1 MSLGLEFDLTPIPP
15 PSPCQVLTFGRGG
28 GRYGETFTVD
38 VDAALRDFE
47 ERVGLA
53 GPKNTPTLAN
63 LAKQAVRR
71 SSWTHP
77 FLGFSPARTSR
88 MLTRLAA
95 GRPCLSAESVRLGLR
110 ARLQERLAAVVA
122 ANAC

>member
-63 LAKQAVRR
+63 LPSRR
-71 SSWTHP
+71 S
-77 FLGFSPARTSR
+77 GDR
-88 MLTRLAA
+88 A
-95 GRPCLSAESVRLGLR
+95 GRTLFSASAPREPAG
-110 ARLQERLAAVVA
+110 
-122 ANAC
+122 C